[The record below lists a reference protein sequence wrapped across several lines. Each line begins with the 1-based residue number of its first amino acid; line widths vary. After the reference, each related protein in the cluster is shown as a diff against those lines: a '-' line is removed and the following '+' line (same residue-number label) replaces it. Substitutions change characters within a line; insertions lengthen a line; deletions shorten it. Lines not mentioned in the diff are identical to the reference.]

1 LPALFGSQ
9 WPAYRQVLNNP
20 LPRFAKNPEFER
32 IDVDTSISQIAKAAA
47 LRRMPL
53 VVLSKTEPFAQPPSS
68 VGFSFAE
75 LERLWP
81 EGAQELVKLEP
92 DTPHIFATGSDHYI
106 QIHQPDLVIQSIRF
120 VIERTKQGHDSGH

>member
-1 LPALFGSQ
+1 
-9 WPAYRQVLNNP
+9 
-20 LPRFAKNPEFER
+20 
-32 IDVDTSISQIAKAAA
+32 
-47 LRRMPL
+47 L